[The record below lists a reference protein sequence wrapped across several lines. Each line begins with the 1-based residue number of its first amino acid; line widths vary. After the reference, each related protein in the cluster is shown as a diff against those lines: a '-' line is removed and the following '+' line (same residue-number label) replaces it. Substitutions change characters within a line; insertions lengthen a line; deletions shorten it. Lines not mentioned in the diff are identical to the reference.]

1 MFDKN
6 VFQFQARSLR
16 HNTGPCVQAVPF
28 SFETTRQS
36 LSIVVTK
43 CSHAKKQ
50 GPGFYFLNACCTQR
64 LKEARLINEVVSN
77 VSFKRQL
84 YGTRWRYLVKPFLL
98 ETLALQTRIDNKQI
112 FTLRN

>member
-16 HNTGPCVQAVPF
+16 HNTGPCVQAQAVPF

-43 CSHAKKQ
+43 CSHAKQ
-50 GPGFYFLNACCTQR
+50 
-64 LKEARLINEVVSN
+64 ARLLFPKRMLHPA
-77 VSFKRQL
+77 FKRGPAYKL
-84 YGTRWRYLVKPFLL
+84 SSF
-98 ETLALQTRIDNKQI
+98 
-112 FTLRN
+112 